1 MSNTRKLFH
10 TFNFTYKVRNL
21 QIHYILRVENQPFIG
36 TFLTQFTS
44 GVKWSTLR
52 ATRRRSQP
60 CVWRANFYNS
70 STHSISHV
78 FHEKWNTRKETDKT
92 LHQIN
97 ESYSVKQNKFHGGQ
111 TPRAFRNSLNATIS
125 ATLPLSKSIM
135 DEFVL
140 YMCERRV
147 IVHAHL
153 SPISLHRF
161 PPRSCAHNLIFLHL

>member
-97 ESYSVKQNKFHGGQ
+97 ESYSMKQNKFHGGQ
-111 TPRAFRNSLNATIS
+111 TPRAFRTRS
-125 ATLPLSKSIM
+125 TLQYRQP
-135 DEFVL
+135 
-140 YMCERRV
+140 C
-147 IVHAHL
+147 
-153 SPISLHRF
+153 RF
-161 PPRSCAHNLIFLHL
+161 PSLLWMNSFCICANAAS